1 MKRTLAKSSARLAF
15 VLAVA
20 WITAGDAGA
29 QAGAQSVPPPQA
41 VMMKVGF
48 DQNLDAQLPLD
59 AAFKDE
65 TGKDVKLGDYFAKG
79 KPVILT
85 LVYYECP
92 MLCTEVLNGLVEAI
106 RGVNFEPGKDY
117 ELVTISFDPGET
129 PELAAAKKAN
139 YVKQYGKPGAE
150 AGWHF
155 LTGSEESIKRVT
167 ETVGFRYLYDEES
180 DQYAHA
186 SGIVV
191 ATPKGRTARYFY
203 GMTYPSKDLRLG
215 LVEAS
220 QNRIG
225 NPVDYILLLCYHY
238 DPLTGQYSM
247 VIMNVLRLLGGLT
260 VVVLAAAVA
269 FFLLWE
275 RRHRTRLAET
285 P

>member
-238 DPLTGQYSM
+238 DPLTGS
-247 VIMNVLRLLGGLT
+247 T
-260 VVVLAAAVA
+260 A
-269 FFLLWE
+269 WSS
-275 RRHRTRLAET
+275 
-285 P
+285 